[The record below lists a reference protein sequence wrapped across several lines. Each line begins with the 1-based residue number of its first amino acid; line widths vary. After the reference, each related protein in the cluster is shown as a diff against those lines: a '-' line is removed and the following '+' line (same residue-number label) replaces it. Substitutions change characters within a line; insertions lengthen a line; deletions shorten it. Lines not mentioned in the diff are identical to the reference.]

1 MALFSVSRSRGK
13 SRARSRL
20 GARLFPSCA
29 TLFLLALLALPI
41 ATVLAEGD
49 HDEED
54 PLEHIME
61 TYDEDEGHTLDSEEL
76 HEMFEA
82 IHNRL
87 SGKEAAADAHAGHA
101 HHDDHGGDD
110 DDDHGD
116 EEEEILTI
124 EHILEDYGTSN
135 VLTEDQFKE
144 ACPAMLRCVLDD
156 ACEFEHEEEHED
168 DHDSKD
174 HLGLKM
180 GLLAG
185 IFFEA
190 LIGGVLPFFIVKSVE
205 SADPVVSVLN
215 AFSGGVFLTA
225 GLTHILPHVIESSAE
240 VDHGDYPLPY
250 ALVIIGYLLVFL
262 VEKVLFHTHAH
273 DTHDHDH
280 DAHEHEH
287 HGHGHG
293 HEKKDVELAPVEHA
307 GDHGPNLTSS
317 LVLLLAISLHAILAG
332 VTLGMQTE
340 SDNVT
345 TIAVAII
352 SHKAPAAFSIGTK
365 FMRNGLDFKTSAAL
379 IALFAC
385 VTPVGIGIGIAAG
398 SSDATARLV
407 LEGLAA
413 GTFIYIGA
421 TEIATDEF
429 ETSSKDCAYDADG
442 KGAHS
447 HRVHAAPDRAKRIT
461 HFAAYVFGV
470 FVILMSNLAPH
481 ADH

>member
-1 MALFSVSRSRGK
+1 MALLTVSRSRGK

-101 HHDDHGGDD
+101 HHDHGDDD

-144 ACPAMLRCVLDD
+144 ACPAMLKCVLDD

-273 DTHDHDH
+273 DTH
-280 DAHEHEH
+280 EHEQ
-287 HGHGHG
+287 
-293 HEKKDVELAPVEHA
+293 KKDVERAPVEHA

-332 VTLGMQTE
+332 VTLGMQNE

-385 VTPVGIGIGIAAG
+385 VTPVGIGITAG

-447 HRVHAAPDRAKRIT
+447 HRVHAAPDQAKRIT